1 MNAEDNRC
9 HLKELCLVGESL
21 PLTKLGDPK
30 VAFESTNLPQKL
42 VPLDPRHGVF
52 PNLVMKPLLAAVYSL
67 AKEGDDRDVIEFFTQ
82 LDPILQD
89 ETCRRINVFKDRIPT
104 PIGPNKKRLHKA
116 SEDEFAVDQVAIES
130 KLESRKSEND
140 LWLVFGHQTNFGLLA
155 WLLKNKKQS
164 VFKRSEIAT
173 LSKKFVIQVFN
184 ELPSFCDIRPNSLSG
199 RVGVLNRLCT
209 GSGTESLLEDVLKR
223 ISEDKC
229 KNVKSALSI
238 LRSSVPL
245 LHNEGYQDG
254 SQAIGNKQN
263 HFVRFAK
270 GIDQNG
276 DLYWQVMGHAIAK
289 RMKNEFV
296 E

>member
-1 MNAEDNRC
+1 MNADGNRC
-9 HLKELCLVGESL
+9 NLKELWLVGESL
-21 PLTKLGDPK
+21 PLTKIGDPK
-30 VAFESTNLPQKL
+30 AAFKSIKLPPKL
-42 VPLDPRHGVF
+42 VALDPRHGVF

-67 AKEGDDRDVIEFFTQ
+67 AKEGDDLDVIEFFTR

-89 ETCRRINVFKDRIPT
+89 ETCRRFNVFKDRIPT
-104 PIGPNKKRLHKA
+104 PIGPDKKRLHKA
-116 SEDEFAVDQVAIES
+116 SEDEFIVDQDVIES
-130 KLESRKSEND
+130 KLESPIPENA

-155 WLLKNKKQS
+155 WLLKNREQS
-164 VFKRSEIAT
+164 IFKRSEIV
-173 LSKKFVIQVFN
+173 SFSEEFIRQVFKVD
-184 ELPSFCDIRPNSLSG
+184 PSFNGVRPNSLSG

-209 GSGTESLLEDVLKR
+209 GITTETILGSVLDGLPRCDCDDVTTVLEIFR
-223 ISEDKC
+223 
-229 KNVKSALSI
+229 SI
-238 LRSSVPL
+238 VPL

-270 GIDQNG
+270 GNNQNG
-276 DLYWQVMGHAIAK
+276 DLYWQVMGYAIAK